1 MRHEQASC
9 DGTCIIS
16 SECRQGLCL
25 LCSHAESE
33 LTCPHMQVDK
43 EKEKLEDEIAEY
55 SPSHLHD
62 KVSQVWNTRAA
73 SSLMCVSWC
82 CRSTDG
88 TIVRGI
94 PSTDGDGIT

>member
-1 MRHEQASC
+1 
-9 DGTCIIS
+9 
-16 SECRQGLCL
+16 
-25 LCSHAESE
+25 
-33 LTCPHMQVDK
+33 MQVDK

-55 SPSHLHD
+55 SPSYLHD